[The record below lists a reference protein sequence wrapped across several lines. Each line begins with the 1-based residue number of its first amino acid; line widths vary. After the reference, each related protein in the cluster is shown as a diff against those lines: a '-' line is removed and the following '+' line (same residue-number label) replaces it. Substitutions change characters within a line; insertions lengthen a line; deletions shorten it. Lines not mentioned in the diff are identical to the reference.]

1 MGTGIGLVFVPTA
14 TIVIRYFKRQ
24 RGLTIGIAIG
34 GGSFGGLCFPASAFL
49 PRLSFLEFSS
59 LTSFT
64 VLR

>member
-1 MGTGIGLVFVPTA
+1 MGTGIGLVFVSTA
-14 TIVIRYFKRQ
+14 TIVTYFKRQ

-34 GGSFGGLCFPASAFL
+34 GGSFGGLFFPASAFL
-49 PRLSFLEFSS
+49 PKLSFLEFSS